1 MIPVIS
7 IVSSRSN
14 IGKTTAI
21 CKIILE
27 LKSRGYRVATIKHH
41 GHDFEI
47 DKPGK
52 DTFLHAEAG
61 ADIVVLSSPKKM
73 ALIEKRE
80 REYSLDSI
88 IDKIKDVDI
97 ILTEG
102 YKDENKPK
110 IEVFRKEMS
119 GILYSSDDELFA
131 IITDAHI
138 EKNIPQFALNDVS
151 KLVDLIEK
159 VCLKNNHLLKEE

>member
-1 MIPVIS
+1 MIPVLS

-80 REYSLDSI
+80 RE
-88 IDKIKDVDI
+88 
-97 ILTEG
+97 
-102 YKDENKPK
+102 
-110 IEVFRKEMS
+110 
-119 GILYSSDDELFA
+119 
-131 IITDAHI
+131 
-138 EKNIPQFALNDVS
+138 
-151 KLVDLIEK
+151 
-159 VCLKNNHLLKEE
+159 